1 MRASNARQH
10 RATPQNHANRNVGC
24 VLKQRCSSA
33 AEHVKDAEKSEN
45 RHSAAEKPARRVF
58 LIKK

>member
-1 MRASNARQH
+1 MRANNLALI
-10 RATPQNHANRNVGC
+10 PLNHANRNVGC
-24 VLKQRCSSA
+24 VLKQRYRSA

-45 RHSAAEKPARRVF
+45 RHSAAEKSVRRVF